1 MEKYKA
7 KRIEQF
13 RREDAEKL
21 RKINQETS
29 RIYENSEQ
37 KRDMALA
44 NPKAIK

>member
-13 RREDAEKL
+13 RTETAKQL
-21 RKINQETS
+21 QKGTQEAS
-29 RIYENSEQ
+29 RIYENNVQ